1 MSSFF
6 TADFVALVI
15 RVGTPLMVCSMS
27 AYVAALAGIPNIA
40 VEGIMLFGAL
50 FGVYFSALFS
60 SAWLGLLGVIGVGV
74 VLALVLAFFTM
85 KMKAD
90 PIMIGIALN
99 LFATDFS
106 VWLLLV
112 WTGSKGTT
120 ANLPSK
126 VLPTVDIPFIKDIP
140 VLGTILSGHYLLT
153 YVCIILAI
161 LLAILVYRTPFGL
174 HMQACGLDAH
184 AADSVGIKVDRV
196 RLIAVIMSGIFAAL
210 GGAYLSMG
218 YLSIFSNNMTASRGW
233 IGIAAQAV
241 GGGNFLIV
249 TLTTGVFAIAQGIVS
264 KLALTALPSDLINT
278 IPYVCVLSGLIGLS
292 IKEYRK
298 RSAR

>member
-15 RVGTPLMVCSMS
+15 RVGTPLMFCSMS

-140 VLGTILSGHYLLT
+140 LFPDLCVHYPCDIACDPRISHAVRPSYAGLRVGCTCGRFRRYQGRPRPSDCGYHVRYLCRTRRCIPLDGIFVHLLKQ
-153 YVCIILAI
+153 
-161 LLAILVYRTPFGL
+161 
-174 HMQACGLDAH
+174 H
-184 AADSVGIKVDRV
+184 DRV
-196 RLIAVIMSGIFAAL
+196 PWMDRYCGTGSRRRQFPYSHLDDRSICHRTGYRQQA
-210 GGAYLSMG
+210 GAH
-218 YLSIFSNNMTASRGW
+218 
-233 IGIAAQAV
+233 
-241 GGGNFLIV
+241 
-249 TLTTGVFAIAQGIVS
+249 
-264 KLALTALPSDLINT
+264 
-278 IPYVCVLSGLIGLS
+278 
-292 IKEYRK
+292 
-298 RSAR
+298 RSAV

>member
-15 RVGTPLMVCSMS
+15 RVGTPLMFCSMS

-140 VLGTILSGHYLLT
+140 VLGTILSGHYFLT

-264 KLALTALPSDLINT
+264 KLALTALPSDLIG
-278 IPYVCVLSGLIGLS
+278 IRFHMYA
-292 IKEYRK
+292 Y
-298 RSAR
+298 

>member
-15 RVGTPLMVCSMS
+15 RVGTPLMFCSMS

-210 GGAYLSMG
+210 GGAYLDGISVHLLKQHDRVPWMDRYCGTGSRRRQLPHSHLDDRSICYRTG
-218 YLSIFSNNMTASRGW
+218 YRQ
-233 IGIAAQAV
+233 QA
-241 GGGNFLIV
+241 G
-249 TLTTGVFAIAQGIVS
+249 
-264 KLALTALPSDLINT
+264 
-278 IPYVCVLSGLIGLS
+278 PYRPAV
-292 IKEYRK
+292 
-298 RSAR
+298 